1 MQVNVFDRYIV
12 IKDRD
17 GHPYMDE
24 SLVERLDEM
33 FNTYGVAH
41 SFSLPREKTI
51 EECPEAA
58 LELAY
63 NSCDEMAFSLVYMLF
78 NKTYRAASDEG
89 IAKSMVAVSAK
100 FMDDKE
106 V

>member
-12 IKDRD
+12 IKDHD
-17 GHPYMDE
+17 GRPYMDE

-41 SFSLPREKTI
+41 AFSLPREKSI
-51 EECPEAA
+51 EDFPGAA
-58 LELAY
+58 IEVSY

-78 NKTYRAASDEG
+78 GKAYRDTSDDE
-89 IAKSMVAVSAK
+89 IAKSMMKISK
-100 FMDDKE
+100 KIHG
-106 V
+106 

>member
-1 MQVNVFDRYIV
+1 MKVNVFDRFIV
-12 IKDRD
+12 VKDRE
-17 GHPYMDE
+17 GHPYMDK

-33 FNTYGVAH
+33 LNTYGVPH
-41 SFSLPREKTI
+41 SFSLPREMTI
-51 EECPEAA
+51 EDCPEAA

-100 FMDDKE
+100 FMYDKE

>member
-1 MQVNVFDRYIV
+1 MQVNVFDRYVV

-33 FNTYGVAH
+33 LNTYGVAH
-41 SFSLPREKTI
+41 AFSLPREKSI
-51 EECPEAA
+51 EDFPEAA
-58 LELAY
+58 IEVAY
-63 NSCDEMAFSLVYMLF
+63 NFCDEITFSLVYMLF
-78 NKTYRAASDEG
+78 SKVYRGETDEG
-89 IAKSMVAVSAK
+89 IAKSMRKISAK
-100 FMDDKE
+100 CEE